1 MSDLTLSVLPEQKRT
16 MRASLLT
23 RVAMAALLVGAV
35 PSSGVA
41 CPGIIAVPATASVT
55 AITAYILAM
64 QLAFTMGTTR
74 LIDALTRKANQDA
87 ESTQNKNNA
96 SAVADDKIIA
106 NQTTAE
112 IASARAEMARDFVPS
127 RTVCGL
133 ASQQKRLGASN
144 AHYQGTREAK
154 TVANTRWSLNA
165 PGSGAEKGQL
175 QALNTVW
182 TDRCTRYANPTNM
195 DIPAGLTCP
204 GGSAAMRDLDIQPV
218 RSLFQPLNLDTTD
231 SKQAAD
237 DTIRLL
243 TEPAPIDP
251 VRGNALSRADGQ
263 NLHVMRMH
271 DVTRMN
277 VARLALEDIASL
289 RASPTTAGSDGKKN
303 SRYARYVELMTG
315 QDVNGNTSTAVMEA
329 ITSAAEPQNANA
341 QAVAARLSA
350 QKMMLTEMVRMTDQ
364 LITIEAVKLA
374 TRTEETRVMAISGGS
389 AGGN

>member
-1 MSDLTLSVLPEQKRT
+1 MSDPTLSVLPQKKRIT
-16 MRASLLT
+16 RASLLT
-23 RVAMAALLVGAV
+23 RVAMAALLAGAV
-35 PSSGVA
+35 PSSVVA

-55 AITAYILAM
+55 AITAYIMAM

-74 LIDALTRKANQDA
+74 LIDSLTRLSNQDT
-87 ESTQNKNNA
+87 ESTQNKDNA
-96 SAVADDKIIA
+96 AATVNDKITA
-106 NQTTAE
+106 NQTANE
-112 IASARAEMARDFVPS
+112 IASAREEVSRDFVPS

-133 ASQQKRLGASN
+133 ASQQKRLAASN
-144 AHYQGTREAK
+144 AHYQSTREAK
-154 TVANTRWSLNA
+154 TIANTKWSLNA

-182 TDRCTRYANPTNM
+182 TDRCSRYANPTNM
-195 DIPAGLTCP
+195 DIPSGLSCP
-204 GGSAAMRDLDIQPV
+204 GGPAAMRDLDIQPI
-218 RSLFQPLNLDTTD
+218 RSLLQPLNLETTD
-231 SKQAAD
+231 AKQAAD

-243 TEPAPIDP
+243 VEPAPIDP
-251 VRGNALSRADGQ
+251 VRGNALSRADGK

-289 RASPTTAGSDGKKN
+289 RTAPATAGTDGKKN

-315 QDVNGNTSTAVMEA
+315 HEVTSNTSTAIMEA

-364 LITIEAVKLA
+364 LITVEAVKLA
-374 TRTEETRVMAISGGS
+374 ARVGETRI
-389 AGGN
+389 AGGGN